1 MIPMSVSL
9 DAAAWAKGAVASLGH
24 VAQLARPTLL
34 KCGPR
39 CGGGAAGP
47 IGDRAR
53 FTIAN
58 SKITEIEVIGELT
71 PACVDC

>member
-1 MIPMSVSL
+1 MAVSL
-9 DAAAWAKGAVASLGH
+9 EAAVWAKGAVASLGH
-24 VAQLARPTLL
+24 LAQLARPTLL

-47 IGDRAR
+47 IGESAR

-58 SKITEIEVIGELT
+58 SKITEIEVIGDPT